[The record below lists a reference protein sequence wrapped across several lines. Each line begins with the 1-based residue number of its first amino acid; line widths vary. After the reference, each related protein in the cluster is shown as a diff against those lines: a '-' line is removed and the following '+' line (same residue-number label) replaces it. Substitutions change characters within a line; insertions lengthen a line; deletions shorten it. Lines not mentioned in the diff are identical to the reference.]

1 MWMGMGGGRGDPRG
15 PEYLVLE
22 VCSRMCVYMCMHCS
36 SVVVC
41 VVSGGKVEN
50 LQLCESRYL
59 LATADNTLCVRVCV
73 CVCVCVHACMRA
85 CVCVCM
91 FLCDGVCV
99 CWGGGG
105 YLVNVKH

>member
-1 MWMGMGGGRGDPRG
+1 MGMGGGRGDLRG

-59 LATADNTLCVRVCV
+59 LATADMYVCV
-73 CVCVCVHACMRA
+73 CVCVCVCARVHA
-85 CVCVCM
+85 CVCVCAC
-91 FLCDGVCV
+91 FCVIVCV
-99 CWGGGG
+99 GGGGG